1 MRVLVDTNIFLNI
14 AREEREFLDSS
25 EELLKRARRGKIE
38 GLASCV
44 MLMEIKWALYEK
56 GELAKADRAISLI
69 EELVRIVP
77 VDKEIA
83 KEAIEIKIRKKLELL
98 DSIHVTTAIFQDA
111 ILVTRD
117 DDIRKKCE
125 DIATIR
131 TPEEILEEKE

>member
-14 AREEREFLDSS
+14 AREEKEFLDGS
-25 EELLKRARRGKIE
+25 EELLKRITRGKIE

-44 MLMEIKWALYEK
+44 VLMEIKWALYEK
-56 GELAKADRAISLI
+56 GELAKADKAISLI
-69 EELVRIVP
+69 EELVRIVS

-98 DSIHVTTAIFQDA
+98 DSIHVTTAIVQDA

-131 TPEEILEEKE
+131 TPEEVLEEKE

>member
-14 AREEREFLDSS
+14 AREEKEFLDGS
-25 EELLKRARRGKIE
+25 EELLKRIRREKIE

-56 GELAKADRAISLI
+56 GELAKADKAVSLI
-69 EELVRIVP
+69 EEMVRIVP

-83 KEAIEIKIRKKLELL
+83 KEAIEMKIRKKLELL

-117 DDIRKKCE
+117 DDIRKKCG

-131 TPEEILEEKE
+131 TPEEVLEEKE